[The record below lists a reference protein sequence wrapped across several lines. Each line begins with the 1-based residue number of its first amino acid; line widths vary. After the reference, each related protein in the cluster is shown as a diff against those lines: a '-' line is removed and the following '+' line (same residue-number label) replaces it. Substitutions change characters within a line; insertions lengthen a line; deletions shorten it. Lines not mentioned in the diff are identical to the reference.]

1 MNATAKLYLVY
12 SIPIVLLILGGI
24 LGWILNRKQTRP

>member
-1 MNATAKLYLVY
+1 MSPTVKLYLVY